1 MKEAAMKE
9 ANIKKATV
17 INQYSTHLIF
27 VNREMAPN
35 LGPILDERLVV
46 KTVLIVYSEN
56 FVDQANRLASIY
68 QAHNIKPKLCL
79 TEPAFELNEIVVN
92 LQDLVKNTPR
102 NQLAIN
108 LSCASQLYALGA
120 FKAFENTEA
129 GLYYL
134 LPNDQFKWIQPA
146 GLPEFNIAENIELGE
161 FLHAHGIEHC
171 HPVRLTASQA
181 NFANNLVNAIEK
193 IILQQFALNTYQHF
207 STRFARGKSIK
218 LIKHKEHYYLNDI
231 NNTHSRLK
239 ADLLVGFLRKLHNQN
254 VLHLK
259 TENNETY
266 PLPENDSWK
275 RTFFEG
281 GWLEYFTYRT
291 VLELK
296 AEIEKIKEVAFGVK
310 LQRENAYDEA
320 DVLFIANNQLF
331 VVECKTGN
339 NVNINLHLQ
348 RLDSLRNRLG
358 GATAHSLLVTTEL
371 IGANLPKA
379 KLLNVGVIDGH
390 QLTHLKRHL
399 RDWILHEIDQKPD
412 TETDSNAHH
421 IHESKH

>member
-1 MKEAAMKE
+1 MPIKA
-9 ANIKKATV
+9 ANI
-17 INQYSTHLIF
+17 INQYRTHLVF

-46 KTVLIVYSEN
+46 KSVLIVYTEN
-56 FVDQANRLASIY
+56 FADQANRLKKIY
-68 QAHNIKPKLCL
+68 KTHRINSTLLLI
-79 TEPAFELNEIVVN
+79 EPVFEINEIVKS
-92 LQDLVKNTPR
+92 LQALVKETPY

-108 LSCASQLYALGA
+108 LSCANQLYSLGA

-129 GLYYL
+129 GIYYL
-134 LPNDQFKWIQPA
+134 LPNDQFKWIQPS
-146 GLPEFNIAENIELGE
+146 GLPEFNIAENLELDE

-171 HPVRLTASQA
+171 EPVRLTASQA
-181 NFANNLVNAIEK
+181 NFANNLVNAIQK

-207 STRFARGKSIK
+207 STRFARGKPVT
-218 LIKHKEHYYLNDI
+218 LIKHNEHYFLNDI
-231 NNTHSRLK
+231 NNTKSHFK

-254 VLHLK
+254 VLNLK
-259 TENNETY
+259 SENNKIY
-266 PLPENDSWK
+266 PLPEKNSWK

-281 GWLEYFTYRT
+281 GWLEYLTYRT

-331 VVECKTGN
+331 VVECKTGS

-358 GATAHSLLVTTEL
+358 GSTAHSLLITTEV

-379 KLLNVGVIDGH
+379 NLLNVGVIDGH
-390 QLTHLKRHL
+390 QLSHLKRYL
-399 RDWILHEIDQKPD
+399 GEWILNEIDHNLNHNVNHQSDHNP
-412 TETDSNAHH
+412 EH
-421 IHESKH
+421 KH